1 MGAGATLMSSGQ
13 IRPLSEE
20 AVTVAATH
28 HPVASGSAPTSI
40 KVLASV
46 EPVVRS
52 VAARQVL
59 AALRIAFGLTFLWAF
74 FDKLLALGYS
84 TGKAPDGTVDR
95 FGDAAWIHGGSPTQG
110 FLGNSADG
118 PFKDFY
124 TNIAGAAW
132 ADWLFMIGLLGIGL
146 ALTLGIGMRIAAA
159 AGALLYLMM
168 WSVVLP
174 PANNPVIDEHILGGI
189 TVVALALTQAGDTWG
204 LGRRWSQTE
213 LIQKYPWLR

>member
-1 MGAGATLMSSGQ
+1 MPVGHSPMDHLDVPHPHHAAEGTTTETGSTGFA
-13 IRPLSEE
+13 PL
-20 AVTVAATH
+20 
-28 HPVASGSAPTSI
+28 TS
-40 KVLASV
+40 
-46 EPVVRS
+46 
-52 VAARQVL
+52 AARQVL

-189 TVVALALTQAGDTWG
+189 
-204 LGRRWSQTE
+204 
-213 LIQKYPWLR
+213 